1 MNKLPDTTDECLVQI
16 EYENGKKKYTLYLLA
31 KYIDYRWIDSDLEV
45 ISDNVINWTYC
56 KDVFP
61 CDK

>member
-16 EYENGKKKYTLYLLA
+16 EYESGKKIYLLA

-45 ISDNVINWTYC
+45 IEQNVLNWTYC

-61 CDK
+61 CHDN